1 MVKRFILNAPQK
13 RTKIKSRKKRGGKRR
28 KKTRKKKRGRKKT
41 HKQIGG
47 VTGSSVTVFPDI
59 DRNDLVQQW
68 MVLLNQDNSPDLI
81 EQDAV
86 KISYEKILEAENTKD
101 KKLVEKF
108 SATPEGANLHADI
121 DRTFTVPEEFK
132 EEYEDRLSQVLLTYA
147 IKDQEVGY
155 VQGMN
160 YIVGYLLFYANE
172 EDAFWIFDQIMR
184 ENGKLNWR
192 QIFLNDLSALATKHI
207 PMYTELLEKLNPKLG
222 IYLAIQSLDVNP
234 FLYFPNW
241 ILSLFTLQLN
251 ERLLKETWTR
261 MFKNGSIEIYRTIM
275 AFAIMKDAEIIGM
288 VNNNEFGNL
297 LKFLQKGM
305 FEAGDF
311 TEKFENTLKLLNT
324 ENFDPKFREMAE
336 KYKIKYS
343 TRDSACIISGGATQK
358 RILPKEP
365 TKSNKPVRTK
375 RGGRKKKTRRKKRK
389 SKR

>member
-1 MVKRFILNAPQK
+1 MLNAPQK
-13 RTKIKSRKKRGGKRR
+13 RRKRKSRKKRGGKRR
-28 KKTRKKKRGRKKT
+28 KKTRKKGGRKKT
-41 HKQIGG
+41 HKQRGG

-86 KISYEKILEAENTKD
+86 KISYENILEAENTKD

-108 SATPEGANLHADI
+108 RAKIHVDL
-121 DRTFTVPEEFK
+121 DRTFPTIPENFK
-132 EEYEDRLSQVLLTYA
+132 TEYERRLSQVLLAYA
-147 IKDQEVGY
+147 LKDPEVGY
-155 VQGMN
+155 VQGMGF
-160 YIVGYLLFYANE
+160 IAGYLLFYANE

-192 QIFLNDLSALATKHI
+192 QIFLTGLSALATKHI
-207 PMYTELLEKLNPKLG
+207 PMYAELLEKLNPKLG

-275 AFAIMKDAEIIGM
+275 AFAIMKDKEIIGM

-297 LKFLQKGM
+297 MKFLQKGI
-305 FEAGDF
+305 FEEEDF
-311 TEKFENTLKLLNT
+311 PEKFENTLRDSELLNT
-324 ENFDPKFREMAE
+324 ENFYPIYREMAE

-358 RILPKEP
+358 HILPKE
-365 TKSNKPVRTK
+365 TMKSNKPVRTK

-389 SKR
+389 SKRRR